1 MLGAGCR
8 IRTYEGIKPADLQS
22 AAFGRFANPAKH
34 HNSLT
39 DVIISSNNY
48 VILLIYE

>member
-1 MLGAGCR
+1 MLMLGAGCR

-39 DVIISSNNY
+39 DVNQTANNY
-48 VILLIYE
+48 AMLS